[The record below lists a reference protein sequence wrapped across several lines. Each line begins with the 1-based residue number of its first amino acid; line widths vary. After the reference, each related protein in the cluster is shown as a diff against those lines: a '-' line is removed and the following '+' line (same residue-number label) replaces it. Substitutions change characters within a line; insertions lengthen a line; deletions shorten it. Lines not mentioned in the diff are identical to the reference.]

1 MGDGML
7 EVFPLPSKDWWE
19 KQIYLESKAFR
30 PVVFSDGDTVVQPK
44 NDRLE
49 ACPTKVVPASSLFW
63 TWDRLPA
70 CHFRNV

>member
-7 EVFPLPSKDWWE
+7 EVFPLPSKEWWQ
-19 KQIYLESKAFR
+19 KQIHLESKAFR
-30 PVVFSDGDTVVQPK
+30 PVVFSDGGTVVQSK

-49 ACPTKVVPASSLFW
+49 ACPTKVVQPPAFSGP
-63 TWDRLPA
+63 WDRLPA